1 MLSAR
6 LNAAEF
12 AGDDDPLPVNF
23 DFDRAPTD
31 ALESL
36 DARKTGER
44 ISWNWRDT
52 WEEQHREAFVVAK
65 MAKADMLKEVHDSL
79 HEAMENGTP
88 YPEWRKKMEANL
100 QDRWIGKTLGE
111 LWDELPEEEKQKRP
125 RPEGAE
131 AEKRIEASRLRT
143 IYYTNS
149 IVSSQAGQYKQLMK
163 QAEDYPYWR
172 YKTAGDSR
180 VRESHRALHNKVFR
194 YNDPFWETHYPPN
207 GWFCRCSVEALDD
220 YDLKHLEDKEIKVED
235 GGSHVSWKTRPNGD
249 KVAVWQDGDQQVECA
264 PGWSYNVGRPG
275 YRQQVAEEK
284 AKEYPAQLRK
294 QIEAE
299 SAKEDQEQSERTKKL
314 EEIAKQLEEQR
325 KNRERPRVEVV
336 RKPQPSE
343 TPLDLQRQ
351 FREEEKALIAQH
363 RGQERFEAIASGDRK
378 LMREMRRAEE
388 DALAELREKQRQRL
402 EAAQRQ
408 TQTVKPLEKM
418 VGLDGAKGQ
427 PKAQANPEDQNQV
440 EQPRQAEK
448 PGANAQKIL
457 VRRLAQDE
465 KISADALPKAAPYN
479 ELKGIYDGNIKYY
492 DGAES
497 QKTHEVGKTD
507 NKDNNIKELPYN
519 VGQFGELL
527 RMSRQKMQQSDDDIY
542 AGMTEKEV
550 DIIQTSK
557 WIMGKQGNASDRE
570 DLQRDVYSMLHHFTD
585 SELNIFRLI
594 ATFSKNN
601 NLFKDLASNQG
612 GYDVIN
618 KNIQI
623 DLRKRRYELYL
634 TQNEKQDYN
643 HDMLALCHESFH
655 MLEYFTSPNKKP
667 KKDNLTSFLA
677 LTTREGNKFH
687 KAAMEDMS
695 DYLKNS
701 TGYSLK
707 YIMSSKRSKAKIEAI
722 QRKYANHLQNQY
734 TTEKERFYA
743 STMLDAIGME
753 TKGLLSIESLVKQGF
768 LVDIDGYYTHTG
780 NYNVPENCNSEIWA
794 NMGGA
799 KLRCVDNMTSSQ
811 KELFKRTTKIFNRYL
826 RAIAHRI

>member
-6 LNAAEF
+6 PNAAEF
-12 AGDDDPLPVNF
+12 AGDDDPLPVTF
-23 DFDRAPTD
+23 DFDRAPAD

-79 HEAMENGTP
+79 REAMENGTP
-88 YPEWRKKMEANL
+88 YEEWRKRMEASL

-249 KVAVWQDGDQQVECA
+249 KVAVWQDGDQRVECA

-284 AKEYPAQLRK
+284 AKEYPVQLRK

-299 SAKEDQEQSERTKKL
+299 SAKEDREQSERTKKL
-314 EEIAKQLEEQR
+314 EEIAKRLEEQR
-325 KNRERPRVEVV
+325 KRQERPRVEVV
-336 RKPQPSE
+336 RKAQPSE
-343 TPLDLQRQ
+343 TPLELQRK

-363 RGQERFEAIASGDRK
+363 RGKERFEAIASGDRK

-388 DALAELREKQRQRL
+388 DALAELRTQQRQRL

-408 TQTVKPLEKM
+408 AQTVKPLEKLA
-418 VGLDGAKGQ
+418 GLDGAKGR
-427 PKAQANPEDQNQV
+427 PKAQTKPEDQNQV
-440 EQPRQAEK
+440 ERPRQAEK
-448 PGANAQKIL
+448 PEADGQKAGQQASTKQALERRYKYFGHLSEGKLPAEQSSQSDSYVRSAKEDFIKQIQHLKENGNFPQVPLGSPQIIYKGKNVSNVSFLSPGYNSINDAQVAIHNKTLEHAIIFDKNKKCL
-457 VRRLAQDE
+457 VESIGCKGNVDLSINYE
-465 KISADALPKAAPYN
+465 GEPYIVIHNHPEGSIFSADDIGWAMQAGVH
-479 ELKGIYDGNIKYY
+479 ELRVLCKGDGIYSFSPKKYMEKQPSGN
-492 DGAES
+492 AEFRFWDAL
-497 QKTHEVGKTD
+497 TIAM
-507 NKDNNIKELPYN
+507 NNFNDMNPRKLYTTPE
-519 VGQFGELL
+519 
-527 RMSRQKMQQSDDDIY
+527 SRQRRDEDCRQY
-542 AGMTEKEV
+542 VKEYIV
-550 DIIQTSK
+550 KNFPGIT
-557 WIMGKQGNASDRE
+557 R
-570 DLQRDVYSMLHHFTD
+570 
-585 SELNIFRLI
+585 I
-594 ATFSKNN
+594 A
-601 NLFKDLASNQG
+601 
-612 GYDVIN
+612 
-618 KNIQI
+618 
-623 DLRKRRYELYL
+623 
-634 TQNEKQDYN
+634 
-643 HDMLALCHESFH
+643 
-655 MLEYFTSPNKKP
+655 
-667 KKDNLTSFLA
+667 
-677 LTTREGNKFH
+677 
-687 KAAMEDMS
+687 
-695 DYLKNS
+695 
-701 TGYSLK
+701 
-707 YIMSSKRSKAKIEAI
+707 
-722 QRKYANHLQNQY
+722 
-734 TTEKERFYA
+734 
-743 STMLDAIGME
+743 
-753 TKGLLSIESLVKQGF
+753 
-768 LVDIDGYYTHTG
+768 
-780 NYNVPENCNSEIWA
+780 
-794 NMGGA
+794 
-799 KLRCVDNMTSSQ
+799 
-811 KELFKRTTKIFNRYL
+811 
-826 RAIAHRI
+826 